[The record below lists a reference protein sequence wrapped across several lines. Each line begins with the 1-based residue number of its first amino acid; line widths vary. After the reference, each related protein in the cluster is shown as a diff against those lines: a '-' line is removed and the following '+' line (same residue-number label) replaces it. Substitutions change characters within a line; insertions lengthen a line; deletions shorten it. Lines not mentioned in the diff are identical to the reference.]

1 MSALHSTTAAQAA
14 GAHEMR
20 KDARTHVSWRLRIRQ
35 PGRADFQEGR
45 ACDVSE
51 GGVGLMCGQPY
62 PVGMLVDLAMA
73 IPDAVN
79 VAIVTCQARVVFAS
93 FSGGQCRIGLQ
104 FHAPTAD
111 LKQRIRSAVSRVNG
125 FSGGKP
131 DKHAGR

>member
-1 MSALHSTTAAQAA
+1 MSALQSTTAAQAA

-35 PGRADFQEGR
+35 PGRDFQEGR

-51 GGVGLMCGQPY
+51 GGIGLLCDQPY
-62 PVGMLVDLAMA
+62 PIGTAVDLAIA

-79 VAIVTCQARVVFAS
+79 IAIVTCRAKVVFAS

-104 FHAPTAD
+104 FSAPTD
-111 LKQRIRSAVSRVNG
+111 QLKRQIRNAVGRVNG
-125 FSGGKP
+125 LKS
-131 DKHAGR
+131 DKAGAR